1 MTLPQARVARTFVE
15 LADTLVDDFDLIAFL
30 QMLTVRCKETLNVGE
45 VGLLL
50 ADHNGSLNTVAASNE
65 QARLMELFQLQ
76 NSEGPSLDCYRT
88 GLPVEAPDLASLNS
102 RWPRFVRVAR
112 QEGFLA
118 SHALPLRLRDDVIGA
133 LNLFGTKTGGI
144 DQELLGIGQALADI
158 ATIGILH
165 ERTARDR
172 ETLALQLQSALNSRI
187 LIEQAKGVL
196 AERFGTDVDTAFAAL
211 RAYARGHSLRLHD
224 VSRAVVDN
232 DPAFGD
238 IMAGFRP

>member
-1 MTLPQARVARTFVE
+1 MPQARVARTFVE

-30 QMLTVRCKETLNVGE
+30 QMLTSRCKETLRVGE

-88 GLPVEAPDLASLNS
+88 GLPVEAPDLASLSS
-102 RWPRFVRVAR
+102 RWPRFVSVAR
-112 QEGFLA
+112 TEGFLA
-118 SHALPLRLRDDVIGA
+118 SHALPLRLRNDVIGA
-133 LNLFGTKTGGI
+133 LNLFGTETGSI
-144 DQELLGIGQALADI
+144 DPELLGIGQALADI

-172 ETLALQLQSALNSRI
+172 ETLASQLQSALNSRI

-196 AERFGTDVDTAFAAL
+196 AERYDTDVDTAFGAL
-211 RAYARGHSLRLHD
+211 RAYARSHSLRLHD
-224 VSRAVVDN
+224 VSRGVVDN